1 MTFFKHPEWLG
12 CFEITIA
19 DTNLGTEDGEDSRD
33 QESDFFIMQH
43 VDISL
48 GPEDAIRAVNYVEGS
63 DQHHSTAVTWLQ
75 TTGIADHVCGPRKY
89 KIQSRVALPN
99 ENDEPI
105 LHSLTVVMRDV
116 WDTAHC

>member
-1 MTFFKHPEWLG
+1 
-12 CFEITIA
+12 ITIA
-19 DTNLGTEDGEDSRD
+19 DTNVGTEDFEDSRD
-33 QESDFFIMQH
+33 QESDFFITQH

-116 WDTAHC
+116 LHTAHC